1 MDYIEAYTNTFDA
14 LKNALAK
21 LASATPMQ
29 ASTFYP
35 VASPMQASTFYPVA
49 TPMKATTPIVEHF
62 DDTGMDW
69 KIDLEMTNFLKK
81 YNLNTNIIRHA
92 YLKFELKP
100 ALLNDYEK
108 KHRLQVLNGLLAIL
122 NDEYKA
128 FSTGTTPRYA
138 LFMLFGAFMAAELDK
153 NPSLLNSIY
162 FLYARIINLLIFEV
176 NPNRNCPTLNP
187 KHGPS
192 IDMIKSLNDVFPA
205 LEPERVGKR
214 MNDLKEFMDFD
225 LYKNINFKHN
235 MLLSDVRNVAVN
247 FNIHPTLL
255 SPIDSELRIQLL
267 ENFKQMPFIDDKIK
281 MIKDFYTL
289 IQRIIDL
296 FILETKLCKPVTIKP
311 QNYIPMTTTKSPMT
325 TMTTAKTS
333 SSMTSTFIPITS
345 TMKPAETSGGMSQN
359 TIIIIVVTI
368 ILLLIAIGL
377 FIYFYNTN
385 NTSGS
390 SLESP
395 SIESPSIQSPSIE

>member
-14 LKNALAK
+14 LKNALEK

-29 ASTFYP
+29 ESTFQVQPMQESTFY
-35 VASPMQASTFYPVA
+35 
-49 TPMKATTPIVEHF
+49 PIVEHF
-62 DDTGMDW
+62 DDNGMDW

-138 LFMLFGAFMAAELDK
+138 LFLLFGAFMATEIDK

-214 MNDLKEFMDFD
+214 MNDLKELMDID

-267 ENFKQMPFIDDKIK
+267 ENFKQMIPFNISELSNKND
-281 MIKDFYTL
+281 KDFMTL